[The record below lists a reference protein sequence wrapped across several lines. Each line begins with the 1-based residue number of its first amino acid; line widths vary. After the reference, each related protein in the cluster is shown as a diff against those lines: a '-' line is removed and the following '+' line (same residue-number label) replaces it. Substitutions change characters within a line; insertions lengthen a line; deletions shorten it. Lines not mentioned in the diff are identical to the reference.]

1 MTKTV
6 LLGSLVAVIIIGGVA
21 LRIQSKKVSAP
32 VSEAPIV
39 VTTENSAPI
48 AVTAIETTSVTQA
61 LVDGTYTI
69 ASDKSTAEWSGSK
82 PLLTDYK
89 DTGTLNIK
97 SGSFVV
103 AGNKLAS
110 GSIVF
115 DMASLKGLTTGKKMG
130 EGMMEK
136 HLKGADF
143 FDVEKY
149 PTAELKMKEAA
160 TGATPGKYT
169 VKGDLTI
176 KGVTNAVELP
186 VTISTVDKTM
196 TIDSIVTLDRTK
208 WNIRYGSGQF
218 FKDLANNVIADD
230 FGVVLKLIAEVK

>member
-1 MTKTV
+1 MN
-6 LLGSLVAVIIIGGVA
+6 
-21 LRIQSKKVSAP
+21 SKKVP
-32 VSEAPIV
+32 TTVVETPIV
-39 VTTENSAPI
+39 VTTENQAPI
-48 AVTAIETTSVTQA
+48 EVTAVETTPVTQA

-69 ASDKSTAEWSGSK
+69 ATDKSTAQWEGNKTLIEW
-82 PLLTDYK
+82 K
-89 DTGTLNIK
+89 DTGTLGIK
-97 SGSFVV
+97 SGSFIITNG
-103 AGNKLAS
+103 ALS
-110 GSIVF
+110 EGSLVF
-115 DMASLKGLTTGKKMG
+115 DMNSLRGLTTGKKSG
-130 EGMMEK
+130 EDMLEK
-136 HLKGADF
+136 HLKSKDF

-160 TGATPGKYT
+160 TGATSGKYT

-218 FKDLANNVIADD
+218 FKDLANNVIADN
-230 FGVVLKLIAEVK
+230 FNVALKIVAELK